1 MENESRNKLAID
13 GWNIT
18 QAINCNDDGDFYS
31 YNDDFEE
38 DNDRIV
44 YYFKKT
50 DENRPMSLSMER
62 TERGR
67 GILLG

>member
-1 MENESRNKLAID
+1 MIFPYSYTCYFFCKCIIYRIFMENESRNKLAID

-38 DNDRIV
+38 DKQR
-44 YYFKKT
+44 
-50 DENRPMSLSMER
+50 
-62 TERGR
+62 
-67 GILLG
+67 